1 MATAQIKTLKPGW
14 NLFSPQQDVQL
25 GKEAAAQVQQKMQV
39 VHNPEL
45 ETYLNNMLNRLKAA
59 PHASKSIGT
68 EFPFTI
74 AAVYDKNINAFSLP
88 GGPLFVN
95 TGLLQA
101 CDNEAQLAGVL
112 GHEMSHVVL
121 RHSTNQISKQNL
133 VSIPAM
139 LTGAVFGHGILGQ
152 LAQLGVGVGANGMLL
167 KFSRTDESQADY
179 NGALIAAEAGYNPLE
194 MAHFF
199 EKLEAQSG
207 RKGVVSQ
214 LLSDHP
220 NPGNRVQAVEAEI
233 RQMPQ
238 TSFTTDSGQFPH
250 IKDLANHIPA
260 PNRLTSTFQDE
271 HAANS
276 PSARPAGGLR
286 EYKGSAFAV
295 SYPSNW
301 QVFGDQQSN
310 MVTIAPQAGLVKS
323 GNGAAVGYGME
334 VSYYFP
340 KGDNIDLRRDTQALI
355 DQLRQQNSG
364 MNMSSPTEPVDVGG
378 QRGLMTTLTSQSPFQ
393 GETEIDTLITVPRP
407 EGLFYIV
414 LIAPQSEA
422 GQIRSV
428 FRDIVAS
435 VRFQ

>member
-1 MATAQIKTLKPGW
+1 
-14 NLFSPQQDVQL
+14 
-25 GKEAAAQVQQKMQV
+25 MQV
-39 VHNPEL
+39 VHDPKL
-45 ETYLNNMLNRLKAA
+45 DSYLNNMLNRLKAS
-59 PHASKSIGT
+59 PHAGKSIGT

-133 VSIPAM
+133 VTIPAM
-139 LTGAVFGHGILGQ
+139 LAGAVFGHGILGQ

-167 KFSRTDESQADY
+167 KFSRTDEAEADY

-207 RKGVVSQ
+207 RQGVLSQ

-220 NPGNRVQAVEAEI
+220 NPGNRVQAVETEI

-238 TSFTTDSGQFPH
+238 KSFKTDSGQFPQ

-260 PNRLTSTFQDE
+260 PNRLTSSFQDG
-271 HAANS
+271 HAANP
-276 PSARPAGGLR
+276 PSGRPNGELR
-286 EYKGSAFAV
+286 QYKGSAFTI
-295 SYPSNW
+295 SYPANW
-301 QVFGDQQSN
+301 QAYGDQQSN

-323 GNGAAVGYGME
+323 GTGAAVGYGME

-340 KGDNIDLRRDTQALI
+340 KGDTIEIKRDTQALI
-355 DQLRQQNSG
+355 DQLRQQNPG
-364 MNMSSPTEPVDVGG
+364 MNMSAPSEPVDAGG
-378 QRGLMTTLTSQSPFQ
+378 QRGLITTLTSQSPFQ
-393 GETEIDTLITVPRP
+393 GETEVDTLITVSRP

-414 LIAPQSEA
+414 FIAPQSEA
-422 GQIRSV
+422 GQIANTV
-428 FRDIVAS
+428 HDVVAS